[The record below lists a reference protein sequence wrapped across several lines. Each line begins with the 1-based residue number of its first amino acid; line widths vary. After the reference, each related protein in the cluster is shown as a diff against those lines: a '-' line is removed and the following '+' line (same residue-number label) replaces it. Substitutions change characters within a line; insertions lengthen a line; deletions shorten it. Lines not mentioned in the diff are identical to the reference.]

1 LILII
6 KMRMKTLYS
15 NEQQYKDSKM
25 MSVTSLSPDSVKIV
39 DGTKYRHSLSSGKMN
54 SKKQDDEVV

>member
-1 LILII
+1 
-6 KMRMKTLYS
+6 MKTLYS